1 MYPAVGAWWRGG
13 DRGNNVGASPPHCR
27 CPPPRRWSPRPRCR
41 CSSLSIHL
49 LPSSSLVVLQP
60 SVLLLPSSVTRF
72 TRRENTWVCRLS
84 EADLFTGV
92 YVRSHRLLLKHVRRV
107 NVFFLHKSYFLR
119 INKMQNHS
127 KKIAHKGRDA
137 TGVRAALASAR
148 SCGAPSCT

>member
-1 MYPAVGAWWRGG
+1 VARGR
-13 DRGNNVGASPPHCR
+13 RGQQCWCFS
-27 CPPPRRWSPRPRCR
+27 
-41 CSSLSIHL
+41 SSLSVSSSSTLEPSSSLSVPSSSPSIHL

-60 SVLLLPSSVTRF
+60 PVLLLPSSVTRF
-72 TRRENTWVCRLS
+72 TRRENTWVCRLL
-84 EADLFTGV
+84 EAVLFTGV
-92 YVRSHRLLLKHVRRV
+92 YVHSHRLLLQHVQRV
-107 NVFFLHKSYFLR
+107 NVFFVHKSYFLR